1 MQFDPAP
8 RKAVPALYLP
18 STQAYFVDNGDDSD
32 DDDEDS
38 IYSSVDSSTNQSN
51 DHDINDN
58 CL

>member
-32 DDDEDS
+32 DDEDS